1 MGFTITELVVAAA
14 IGLLTASVAGQALVS
29 HLESSEQAEAMERQ
43 RSNWSRT
50 THFIESEIALS
61 ERLIRNIDNIIIP
74 SSCEISGSE
83 FRLAI
88 DMRRDL
94 PIVIY
99 AVKQSTLNWLPDN
112 TMWRCGPGLNNDGSY
127 NNTIEFERL
136 LDGLAGTVEEGGG
149 FIASSNTANSPK
161 YTDFILALKGRATV
175 KYGQVTAARSRISP
189 LYTRPSVNSLCDAS
203 NMVKVKGT
211 SGADMNLSSE
221 NISVLRGE
229 DILLCGYGGGDSIT
243 GSDANDI
250 IEAGDAGSS
259 TLTGAAGND
268 VLRGTD
274 DADTLI
280 GGTGN
285 DVLVGRGGDDK
296 LVGGIEE
303 EDISDE
309 QNIYLPGD
317 GNDVIE
323 GGQGLDIVFF
333 NGNQDEYTIVDTAD
347 SPCDRESCK
356 VEIIKD
362 DITQTKIINNSEILI
377 FNDARLDLPDP

>member
-29 HLESSEQAEAMERQ
+29 HLESSERAEAMERQ
-43 RSNWSRT
+43 RNDWART

-61 ERLIRNIDNIIIP
+61 ERLIKNIDNIIVP
-74 SSCEISGSE
+74 SVCDIAEDENE

-99 AVKQSTLNWLPDN
+99 AVKQSTLNWLPKN
-112 TMWRCGPGLNNDGSY
+112 TLWRCGPGLKNDGSY

-136 LDGLAGTVEEGGG
+136 LDGLDGTVEEGGG
-149 FIASSNTANSPK
+149 FILGSNTANSSK
-161 YTDFILALKGRATV
+161 YTDFVLALKGHATV

-189 LYTRPSVNSLCDAS
+189 LYTRPTVKSLCDAS

-211 SGADMNLSSE
+211 SGNDTISAQ

-229 DILLCGYGGGDSIT
+229 DILLCGYGGGDNIT

-250 IEAGDAGSS
+250 IEAGDTGSS
-259 TLTGAAGND
+259 TLTGGPGND

-280 GGTGN
+280 GGPGN
-285 DVLVGRGGDDK
+285 DVLVGRGGNDK
-296 LVGGIEE
+296 LVGDIEAQ
-303 EDISDE
+303 DIGDD
-309 QNIYLPGD
+309 QNIYLPGN
-317 GNDVIE
+317 GNDTIQ
-323 GGQGLDIVFF
+323 GGEGLDIIFF
-333 NGNQDEYTIVDTAD
+333 NGNQGEYTIIDTTE
-347 SPCDRESCK
+347 SPCNTESCTV
-356 VEIIKD
+356 VE
-362 DITQTKIINNSEILI
+362 TSENETKTINNSEILI
-377 FNDARLDLPDP
+377 FNNARLDLPDP

>member
-29 HLESSEQAEAMERQ
+29 HLESSERAEAMERQ
-43 RSNWSRT
+43 RNDWART

-61 ERLIRNIDNIIIP
+61 ERLIRTIDNIIVP
-74 SSCEISGSE
+74 SSCDIKDGE

-99 AVKQSTLNWLPDN
+99 AVKQSTLNWLPEN
-112 TMWRCGPGLNNDGSY
+112 TLWRCGPGLRNNGSY
-127 NNTIEFERL
+127 KNSIEFERL
-136 LDGLAGTVEEGGG
+136 LDGLDGTVDEGGG
-149 FIASSNTANSPK
+149 FISSSNTSNSSK
-161 YTDFILALKGRATV
+161 YADFILALKGHATV

-189 LYTRPSVNSLCDAS
+189 LYTRPTVNSLCDAS

-211 SGADMNLSSE
+211 SGPDTDLSAE

-243 GSDANDI
+243 GSSANDI
-250 IEAGDAGSS
+250 IEAGDTGSS

-268 VLRGTD
+268 VLRGTN
-274 DADTLI
+274 DADTLF
-280 GGTGN
+280 GGPGN
-285 DVLVGRGGDDK
+285 DVLVGRGGNDK
-296 LVGGIEE
+296 LVGDLEAQ
-303 EDISDE
+303 DIGDD
-309 QNIYLPGD
+309 QNIYLPGN
-317 GNDVIE
+317 GNDTIQ
-323 GGQGLDIVFF
+323 GGQGLDIIFF
-333 NGNQDEYTIVDTAD
+333 SGNQGEYIIVGTTE
-347 SPCDRESCK
+347 SPCNTESCT
-356 VEIIKD
+356 VE
-362 DITQTKIINNSEILI
+362 TSEGETKSIYDSEILI

>member
-29 HLESSEQAEAMERQ
+29 HLESSERAEAMERQ
-43 RSNWSRT
+43 RNDWSRT

-61 ERLIRNIDNIIIP
+61 ERLIRSIDNIILP

-99 AVKQSTLNWLPDN
+99 AVKKSDLNWLPTN
-112 TMWRCGPGLNNDGSY
+112 TLWRCGPGLRNDGSY

-136 LDGLAGTVEEGGG
+136 LDGLDGTVDEGGG
-149 FIASSNTANSPK
+149 FISSSNTANTSK
-161 YTDFILALKGRATV
+161 YADFILGLKGHATV
-175 KYGQVTAARSRISP
+175 KYGQVTAAHSRISP
-189 LYTRPSVNSLCDAS
+189 LYTRPTVNSLCDAS

-211 SGADMNLSSE
+211 SGPDTDLSAE

-229 DILLCGYGGGDSIT
+229 DILLCGYGGGDNIT
-243 GSDANDI
+243 GSEANDI

-280 GGTGN
+280 GGPGN
-285 DVLVGRGGDDK
+285 DVLVGRGGNDK
-296 LVGGIEE
+296 LVGDIEAQAIG
-303 EDISDE
+303 DD
-309 QNIYLPGD
+309 QNIYLPGNGKD
-317 GNDVIE
+317 TIH
-323 GGQGLDIVFF
+323 GGQGLDIIFF
-333 NGNQDEYTIVDTAD
+333 NGNQSEYTIDTTD
-347 SPCDRESCK
+347 SPCNTQSCT
-356 VEIIKD
+356 VE
-362 DITQTKIINNSEILI
+362 TSENETKTIYDSEILI

>member
-29 HLESSEQAEAMERQ
+29 HLESSERAEAMERQ
-43 RSNWSRT
+43 RNDWART

-61 ERLIRNIDNIIIP
+61 ERLIGNIDNIIIP
-74 SSCEISGSE
+74 STCDIKESE
-83 FRLAI
+83 FRIAI

-99 AVKQSTLNWLPDN
+99 AVKPSDSNWLPTN
-112 TMWRCGPGLNNDGSY
+112 TLWRCGPGLKDDGSY

-136 LDGLAGTVEEGGG
+136 LDGLDGTADEGGG
-149 FIASSNTANSPK
+149 FISSSNTSNSSK
-161 YTDFILALKGRATV
+161 YADFILALKGHATV

-189 LYTRPSVNSLCDAS
+189 LYTRPTVNSLCDAS

-211 SGADMNLSSE
+211 SGPDTDLSAE

-243 GSDANDI
+243 GSSANDI
-250 IEAGDAGSS
+250 IEAGDTGSS

-268 VLRGTD
+268 VLRGTN
-274 DADTLI
+274 DADTLF
-280 GGTGN
+280 GGPGN
-285 DVLVGRGGDDK
+285 DVLVGRGGNDK
-296 LVGGIEE
+296 LVGDLEAQ
-303 EDISDE
+303 DIGDD
-309 QNIYLPGD
+309 QNIYLPGN
-317 GNDVIE
+317 GNDTIQ
-323 GGQGLDIVFF
+323 GGQGLDIIFF
-333 NGNQDEYTIVDTAD
+333 SGNQGEYIIVGTTE
-347 SPCDRESCK
+347 SPCNTESCT
-356 VEIIKD
+356 VE
-362 DITQTKIINNSEILI
+362 TSEGETKKIYDSEILI

>member
-14 IGLLTASVAGQALVS
+14 IGLLTASVAGQAMVS
-29 HLESSEQAEAMERQ
+29 HLQSSERAEAMERQ
-43 RSNWSRT
+43 RNDWART

-61 ERLIRNIDNIIIP
+61 ERLIRNIENIIIP
-74 SSCEISGSE
+74 ASCDIAETE

-94 PIVIY
+94 PIVVY
-99 AVKQSTLNWLPDN
+99 AVKKSDSDWLPEN
-112 TMWRCGPGLNNDGSY
+112 TLWRCGPGLRNDGSY

-136 LDGLAGTVEEGGG
+136 LDGLDGTVDEGGG
-149 FIASSNTANSPK
+149 FISSSNTANSSK
-161 YTDFILALKGRATV
+161 YTDFILALKGHATV
-175 KYGQVTAARSRISP
+175 KYGQVTSARSRISP

-211 SGADMNLSSE
+211 SGPDSNLSAE

-243 GSDANDI
+243 GSNANDI
-250 IEAGDAGSS
+250 IEAGDTGSS
-259 TLTGAAGND
+259 TLTGAEGND
-268 VLRGTD
+268 VLRGTN

-280 GGTGN
+280 GGPGN
-285 DVLVGRGGDDK
+285 DVLVGRGGDDT
-296 LVGGIEE
+296 LVGDIEE
-303 EDISDE
+303 QDIGVD

-317 GNDVIE
+317 GNDLIT

-333 NGNQDEYTIVDTAD
+333 NGNQSEYTIH
-347 SPCDRESCK
+347 SLCNSKICK
-356 VEIIKD
+356 VKQTSD
-362 DITQTKIINNSEILI
+362 DETKTIQNSEILI

>member
-29 HLESSEQAEAMERQ
+29 HLESSERAEAMERQ
-43 RSNWSRT
+43 RNDWSRT

-61 ERLIRNIDNIIIP
+61 ERLIRSIDNIILP

-99 AVKQSTLNWLPDN
+99 AVKESDSNWLPEN
-112 TMWRCGPGLNNDGSY
+112 TLWRCGPGLRNDGSY
-127 NNTIEFERL
+127 NNTNEFERL
-136 LDGLAGTVEEGGG
+136 LDGLEGTVEEGDG
-149 FIASSNTANSPK
+149 FIAITNTANSSK
-161 YTDFILALKGRATV
+161 YTDFILSLKGHATV
-175 KYGQVTAARSRISP
+175 KYGQVTATRSRISP
-189 LYTRPSVNSLCDAS
+189 LYTRPTINSLCDAS

-211 SGADMNLSSE
+211 SGPDTNLSAE

-250 IEAGDAGSS
+250 IESGDAGSS

-268 VLRGTD
+268 VLRGTND
-274 DADTLI
+274 DDTLI
-280 GGTGN
+280 GGPGN
-285 DVLVGRGGDDK
+285 DVLVGRDGNDK
-296 LVGGIEE
+296 LVGDIEAQ
-303 EDISDE
+303 DIGDD
-309 QNIYLPGD
+309 QNIYLPGN
-317 GNDVIE
+317 GNDTIQ
-323 GGQGLDIVFF
+323 GGQGLDIIFF
-333 NGNQDEYTIVDTAD
+333 SGDQDEYTIADTTD
-347 SPCDRESCK
+347 SPCNTESCT
-356 VEIIKD
+356 VETSED
-362 DITQTKIINNSEILI
+362 ETITIQDSEILI

>member
-29 HLESSEQAEAMERQ
+29 HLQSSERAEAMERQ
-43 RSNWSRT
+43 RNDWART

-61 ERLIRNIDNIIIP
+61 ERLIRNIGNIIIP
-74 SSCEISGSE
+74 SSCDIAVTE

-94 PIVIY
+94 PLVIY
-99 AVKQSTLNWLPDN
+99 AVKTSDPNWLPTN
-112 TMWRCGPGLNNDGSY
+112 TLWRCGPGLNNDGSY

-136 LDGLAGTVEEGGG
+136 LDGLDGTVNEGGG
-149 FIASSNTANSPK
+149 FISSSNTSNSPK
-161 YTDFILALKGRATV
+161 YTDFILALKGHATV

-211 SGADMNLSSE
+211 SGPDTNLSAE

-229 DILLCGYGGGDSIT
+229 DILLCGYGGGDVIA
-243 GSDANDI
+243 GSSANDI
-250 IEAGDAGSS
+250 IEAGDTGSS

-280 GGTGN
+280 GGPGN
-285 DVLVGRGGDDK
+285 DVLVGRGGDDT
-296 LVGGIEE
+296 LVGDIEAQ
-303 EDISDE
+303 DIGDD
-309 QNIYLPGD
+309 QNIYLPGN
-317 GNDVIE
+317 GNDTIQ
-323 GGQGLDIVFF
+323 GGPGLDIIFF
-333 NGNQDEYTIVDTAD
+333 SGNQDEYTIVDTTD
-347 SPCDRESCK
+347 SPCNTESCT
-356 VEIIKD
+356 VETSED
-362 DITQTKIINNSEILI
+362 ETKIIYDSEILI